1 MIQEPNESTN
11 RDRSPLLR
19 AIASEIID
27 RSLEIR
33 HLETRLATLAR
44 GSHDEG
50 NLTARLSVQR
60 RELRKANE
68 ELKRFG
74 WVQDA
79 DEPLQFLHLL
89 TGEAASWILDETG
102 FHKAL
107 T

>member
-1 MIQEPNESTN
+1 MIQNPDESTN
-11 RDRSPLLR
+11 QNASPLLR
-19 AIASEIID
+19 AIAGEIVE
-27 RSLEIR
+27 RTLEVR
-33 HLETRLATLAR
+33 HLEARLATLAR
-44 GSHDEG
+44 GNQGTD
-50 NLTARLSVQR
+50 NLIAQLAVHR

-68 ELKRFG
+68 ELKRLG

-89 TGEAASWILDETG
+89 TGESANWILDETG